1 MVSLKKFMTE
11 KGYTR
16 IPLKR
21 TKTNHF
27 EVFAKINGVE
37 GRFILD
43 TGASSTCVGFDSA
56 KLFQL
61 SPENTEVKASGAG
74 ARGMETK
81 IAKKNQISL
90 DNWKKKN
97 ISIIL
102 FNMIHV
108 NAALTEF
115 NAIPVNGI
123 IGADILKKGKA
134 IIDYDKKCLYLK

>member
-1 MVSLKKFMTE
+1 MVSLKKYMKE

-16 IPLKR
+16 IPLRR

-27 EVFAKINGVE
+27 EVFARINDVE

-43 TGASSTCVGFDSA
+43 TGASSTCVGYDSA
-56 KLFQL
+56 SLFNL
-61 SPENTEVKASGAG
+61 IGEESEVKASGAG
-74 ARGMETK
+74 ARGMSTQ
-81 IAKKNQISL
+81 IAKKNSVSL
-90 DNWKKKN
+90 DKWKKKN
-97 ISIIL
+97 IPIIL
-102 FNMIHV
+102 FNMVHV

-134 IIDYDKKCLYLK
+134 VIDYDKKCLYMK

>member
-11 KGYTR
+11 KGYMR

-27 EVFAKINGVE
+27 EVFAKINGIQ

-56 KLFQL
+56 ALFKL
-61 SPENTEVKASGAG
+61 SPEETEVKASGAG
-74 ARGMETK
+74 ARGMETQ
-81 IAKKNQISL
+81 IAKKNLFSL
-90 DNWKKKN
+90 NNWKKKN
-97 ISIIL
+97 IPIIL
-102 FNMIHV
+102 FNMVHV
-108 NAALTEF
+108 NAALAEF
-115 NAIPVNGI
+115 NTIPVNGI

-134 IIDYDKKCLYLK
+134 IIDYDKKCLYMK

>member
-11 KGYTR
+11 RGYTR
-16 IPLKR
+16 IPLTR

-27 EVFAKINGVE
+27 EVFAKINGIE

-56 KLFQL
+56 SLFQL
-61 SPENTEVKASGAG
+61 SPEDTELKASGAG

-90 DNWKKKN
+90 QSWKKKN
-97 ISIIL
+97 VSILL
-102 FNMIHV
+102 FNMFHV
-108 NAALTEF
+108 NAALAEF